1 MRLGLGHVCHYPHPN
16 LFHGVETRSYL
27 KYIGPFR
34 YKPFLS
40 PSSFELPETIRELIS
55 FVVCVVG
62 EGCGWGMRIEKD
74 SGEVRIRR
82 EDRVKNG
89 RHGEKVSR

>member
-1 MRLGLGHVCHYPHPN
+1 MSPPHPN

-40 PSSFELPETIRELIS
+40 PSSFELPETIRELVL

-62 EGCGWGMRIEKD
+62 GGYDWGMRIEKD
-74 SGEVRIRR
+74 NGEVRIRR
-82 EDRVKNG
+82 EDRVKMEDMG
-89 RHGEKVSR
+89 RK